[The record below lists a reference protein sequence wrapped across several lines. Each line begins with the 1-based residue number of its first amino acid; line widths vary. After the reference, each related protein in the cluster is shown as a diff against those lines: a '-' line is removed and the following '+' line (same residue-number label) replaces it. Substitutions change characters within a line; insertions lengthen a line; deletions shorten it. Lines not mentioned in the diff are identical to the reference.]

1 MNRGKKL
8 KQMRRFIN
16 KYGVI
21 DEEGKRPPDT
31 SYPPYR
37 KGSYFAAFFSDTL
50 GFSACVGDVDKYQAY
65 KEIVREIKDHIKE

>member
-21 DEEGKRPPDT
+21 DEEYERLPDRDFI
-31 SYPPYR
+31 PYR
-37 KGSYFAAFFSDTL
+37 IGSYFAAFYSDKL
-50 GFSACVGDVDKYQAY
+50 DFNASVGNVDKYQVY
-65 KEIVREIKDHIKE
+65 KDIVNLIKERI